1 MDKTGVAR
9 VLDQMASLLE
19 LKGENAFRV
28 RAFRNASRTIAAFP
42 GDLGEAI
49 ADGSLAAAR
58 GIGPAL
64 EQIVTDLARTNRS
77 PVYEELREVVPP
89 GLVEMLAISGL
100 GVAKVRLI
108 HERLGIESLGDL
120 EGAASDGRLAGLPGF
135 GPRSCENV
143 LKGLARLRRAAGARL
158 LHHAAREAEE
168 LRAALERLPG
178 VRRAIVAGDVRRRL
192 ELVRDL
198 VIVLL
203 ADVPPAEI
211 LRQLAE
217 VPGVDEF
224 AGQDE
229 RRATVRF
236 AGGSLVQVVVTPPLN
251 LGAVLVQATGSE
263 GHVARLA
270 ARAATRG
277 HTLQGAALWRGSEFV
292 PTPDEATVYTALGL
306 PELPPE
312 LREDRG
318 ELERFAASVPP
329 LITMA
334 DLRGFLHCHTSFSD
348 GSSSVEEL
356 AVACRAAGYQYL
368 GITDHSAASA
378 YAGGLRREDLPRQ
391 WDEVD
396 AVNRR
401 LDGIRVLKGIE
412 VDILP
417 SGELDYGDEVLRRFD
432 FVIASIHS
440 HFTLTEAEMTA
451 RILRAM
457 DCPWTTII
465 GHPTGRLLLSR
476 DGYPLDLPAV
486 FRRAAERGVALE
498 INADPHRMDLDWRV
512 LGEARSAGAL
522 ISIGA
527 DAHSVAGLD
536 NVSWGVGVTRK
547 AGLGPADILNARS
560 LEDFLAFAGARR

>member
-1 MDKTGVAR
+1 MDKTGIAR
-9 VLDQMASLLE
+9 VLDQMAALME

-28 RAFRNASRTIAAFP
+28 RAFRTAGRTLASLHADVDVA
-42 GDLGEAI
+42 L
-49 ADGSLAAAR
+49 ADGSLAATR
-58 GIGPAL
+58 GIGPAIL
-64 EQIVTDLARTNRS
+64 QIITDLARTNRS

-108 HERLGIESLGDL
+108 HEQLGIESLGDL
-120 EGAASDGRLAGLPGF
+120 EAAARDGRLAGLPGF
-135 GPRSCENV
+135 GPRTCENV
-143 LKGLARLRRAAGARL
+143 IRGLARLRRAASFRL

-192 ELVRDL
+192 ELVRDT

-203 ADVPPAEI
+203 AEVPPSEV
-211 LRQLAE
+211 LRGLAS

-229 RRATVRF
+229 RRATLRF
-236 AGGSLVQVVVTPPLN
+236 AGGSLVHVVVTPPVN
-251 LGAVLVQATGSE
+251 LGMVLVQATGSE
-263 GHVARLA
+263 GHLDRLA
-270 ARAATRG
+270 AHARSRG
-277 HTLQGAALWRGSEFV
+277 YTVQGAALWRGSEFV
-292 PTPDEATVYTALGL
+292 PTPDEAAVYAALGL
-306 PELPPE
+306 PEIPPE

-318 ELERFAASVPP
+318 ELERYAAGVPR
-329 LITMA
+329 LVTTE
-334 DLRGFLHCHTSFSD
+334 DLRGFLHCHTDFSD
-348 GSSSVEEL
+348 GSNSIEEL
-356 AVACRAAGYQYL
+356 ALACRSAGFGYL

-378 YAGGLRREDLPRQ
+378 YAGGLRAEDLQAQ

-401 LDGIRVLKGIE
+401 LEGIRVLKGIE

-417 SGELDYGDEVLRRFD
+417 SGELDYGDEVLRGFD

-440 HFTLTEAEMTA
+440 HFTLPEPEMTA
-451 RILRAM
+451 RLLRAM
-457 DCPWTTII
+457 DSPYTTIV
-465 GHPTGRLLLSR
+465 GHPTGRLLLAR
-476 DGYPLDLPAV
+476 DGYPVDLPAV

-512 LGEARSAGAL
+512 LGDAKAAGAL

-527 DAHSVAGLD
+527 DAHSVTGLD
-536 NVSWGVGVTRK
+536 NVTWGVGVARK
-547 AGLGPADILNARS
+547 AGLGPGDILNTRTA
-560 LEDFLAFAGARR
+560 EEFMAFAGARR